1 MAAETQAGRRCLVL
15 SDRKSHLARI
25 VGELRELGVDPLVL
39 HGGMKRTSELEVMD
53 RLEAAAD
60 GPLVLVAT
68 GQYVGEGFDCPPLD
82 TLFLAFPISDKGKIV
97 QRVGRIQRP
106 FPGKQ
111 TARVHDYLDAAVP
124 VLARMHARRRRTYRT
139 LGLLGDADE
148 QPQLDL
154 GL

>member
-1 MAAETQAGRRCLVL
+1 ML
-15 SDRKSHLARI
+15 SDRKSHLASI
-25 VGELRELGVDPLVL
+25 VEQLRELGVDPLVL
-39 HGGMKRTSELEVMD
+39 HGGMKRTVEQEVMD

-60 GPLVLVAT
+60 GPLVLAAT

-124 VLARMHARRRRTYRT
+124 VLARMHARRLKTYRT
-139 LGLLGDADE
+139 LGLLDDSNQ

-154 GL
+154 DL